1 MDAFYG
7 CQEYKET
14 YPFKQGD
21 PRLDTLD
28 TVALGRIYGGE
39 NSVGWPW
46 TRRDKLTNCWWRR
59 WWSDEN
65 QHCWLCGKLS
75 WFWGPCTGGLVLENF
90 PSIFLSP
97 MNEFPS
103 SPTVPSLSPPDIFYS
118 STLYKLQDEVRV
130 YFSHPFVSL
139 YLQTSRSWMLDP
151 SLTCLSHN
159 DSGTRANLWSVFNC
173 LWFCASFWNFSLSPT
188 ISYSRVNMDIGVVS
202 FVCTQLSLLT
212 EFSVWSAYTS
222 ISHFAALRS
231 DSRICAPWHHF
242 HFNWALEA
250 VRRPARS

>member
-1 MDAFYG
+1 MKINIVG
-7 CQEYKET
+7 
-14 YPFKQGD
+14 
-21 PRLDTLD
+21 
-28 TVALGRIYGGE
+28 
-39 NSVGWPW
+39 SVGNFPGSEVHALEVWSSKFSHLSFFPPW
-46 TRRDKLTNCWWRR
+46 TNFHPLQQFPPSRLPIFSTRQLCTNFRMKCVFTSLT
-59 WWSDEN
+59 
-65 QHCWLCGKLS
+65 
-75 WFWGPCTGGLVLENF
+75 
-90 PSIFLSP
+90 PSFLFTCKP
-97 MNEFPS
+97 
-103 SPTVPSLSPPDIFYS
+103 V
-118 STLYKLQDEVRV
+118 EVE
-130 YFSHPFVSL
+130 Y
-139 YLQTSRSWMLDP
+139 WMLDP

-159 DSGTRANLWSVFNC
+159 DSGTRANLWSVFDC